1 MRSTCKQCKMSDFA
15 VVKTWPYEGYTLRQ
29 LKCQVCGDNLF
40 SREYIMEKSEYR
52 WIRDV
57 TETGGIRSSIDVRPC
72 EDLDKGV

>member
-1 MRSTCKQCKMSDFA
+1 MSDFA

-29 LKCQVCGDNLF
+29 LKCQICGSNLF

-57 TETGGIRSSIDVRPC
+57 TETGGARSYIDLRPC